1 MALLGSN
8 RRMHTK
14 SDEENVRNSKQF
26 NISEHDTSANF
37 GNMSKIS
44 SIPKTQSIEIRVK
57 GRMST
62 YADRNSLVVDGD
74 RNSFIGKSHQKIMDK
89 QYGSTQRPPRNSP
102 RPD

>member
-8 RRMHTK
+8 RRIHTK

-44 SIPKTQSIEIRVK
+44 SIP
-57 GRMST
+57 
-62 YADRNSLVVDGD
+62 
-74 RNSFIGKSHQKIMDK
+74 
-89 QYGSTQRPPRNSP
+89 
-102 RPD
+102 

>member
-89 QYGSTQRPPRNSP
+89 QYGSTRRPPRNSP